1 MKQKKSRTLIL
12 PAQECRASAGAHC
25 LGFDSMIPTKLDRIA
40 HEIGGEL
47 RGPASAAAID
57 RICTDSR
64 GAAPGALFVAL
75 QGQQTDGH
83 RFLADAFRNGASA
96 ALVSKDWIAGA
107 ASASVA
113 SASKDRSISAAWDAA
128 WPLIVVDDPLRGL
141 QALAR
146 WHRSKYFDR
155 VLAITGSNGKTI
167 VKDALKSLLAG
178 KQVFAS
184 PGSYNSQLGLP
195 LAVLSAEKPE
205 PLAVLEV
212 GISAPG
218 EMAALEEIAQPTYGI
233 LTNIGLAHFA
243 AFGSREAIAR
253 EKMKLFERLPK
264 NGWLLLPANEPSLE
278 GLTERIQ
285 CPIYRVGDKEK
296 LLSLRPL
303 ALSEEGQ
310 LLELTAPSQAARSVR
325 VKTRSPELIQDLHIA
340 ACAAHLLGVPLEE
353 IAASLNDYAP
363 TSTRMELWSSPQG
376 IRIINDSYSSDPISV
391 HAALRSATLSTSR
404 TGRKMFAFAGMREL
418 GASSAREHRQVG
430 VQAAECGFSHLFLV
444 GNGELETTAA
454 GYKSAQPEGT
464 VLQVKSADELKNQLL
479 PLLRPGDTVLFKGPR
494 NAGMV
499 KAVRDLSGAIAQRC
513 LWVNL
518 AAIEGNIARFRRHCG
533 STVHIVAMLKALA
546 YGTELVQLGS
556 WMAQLGIHHIG
567 VSSANEGVA
576 VRKTGADQDIL
587 VFLSEREDVDNLLN
601 YRLTPVVYSAELV
614 DSLIAALSGSGRVL
628 DVHLK
633 VDTGMHRVGVSPK
646 VAVGLAQRIRN
657 SGVMRLTGVCTH
669 FASAED
675 PASDDFTREQ
685 IAAFDEVIAGLKSS
699 GFHDLKVHAANT
711 AGAMRF
717 PQAHYN
723 MVRIGL
729 GLYGIYPSAA
739 AQQVMDL
746 ELAVGVTSRI
756 TSIQEFSPGDT
767 LGYNRTFTAKR
778 RTKVGIV
785 PFGYDDGLPWRLSG
799 TGQVLVEGRTAPI
812 VGRISMDQMQIDVT
826 DIPDANIGAEVLL
839 YGTHNGHTLR
849 PEQVSQMAGT
859 IPYELLTR
867 LGERVHRIY
876 IEP

>member
-1 MKQKKSRTLIL
+1 L
-12 PAQECRASAGAHC
+12 
-25 LGFDSMIPTKLDRIA
+25 IPTKLEHIA

-47 RGPASAAAID
+47 RCASPAPVID

-75 QGQQTDGH
+75 KGQQTDGH

-96 ALVSKDWIAGA
+96 ALIAQDRVAGA
-107 ASASVA
+107 AL
-113 SASKDRSISAAWDAA
+113 DPA
-128 WPLIVVDDPLRGL
+128 WPLIVVPDPLRAL

-146 WHRSKYFDR
+146 WHRREYFQR

-178 KQVFAS
+178 RQVLAS

-205 PLAVLEV
+205 PLAILEV

-218 EMAALEEIAQPTYGI
+218 EMAALEEIARPDYGI
-233 LTNIGLAHFA
+233 LTNIGLAHVA
-243 AFGSREAIAR
+243 AFGSRDGIAQ
-253 EKMKLFERLPK
+253 EKMKLFERMPK
-264 NGWLLLPANEPSLE
+264 DGWLLLSDEATLDAPAKK
-278 GLTERIQ
+278 IQ
-285 CPIYRVGDKEK
+285 CTIHRVGGKNE
-296 LLSLRPL
+296 LLSLKPL
-303 ALSEEGQ
+303 SLSAEGQ
-310 LLELTAPSQAARSVR
+310 VLELSVPSQGARSVT
-325 VKTRSPELIQDLHIA
+325 VKTRSPEIIADLHFA
-340 ACAAHLLGVPLEE
+340 ATAAHLLGVPLEE
-353 IAASLNDYAP
+353 IATGLDGYTP

-376 IRIINDSYSSDPISV
+376 IRIINDGYSSDPISV
-391 HAALRSATLSTSR
+391 HAALRAATLGASR
-404 TGRKMFAFAGMREL
+404 SGRKMFAFAGMREL
-418 GASSAREHRQVG
+418 GASSAREHAQVG
-430 VQAAECGFSHLFLV
+430 AQAAECGFSHLFLV
-444 GNGELETTAA
+444 GNGELATTAE
-454 GYKSAQPEGT
+454 GYKRVRPEGSVT
-464 VLQVKSADELKNQLL
+464 QVKSADELKDRLL

-533 STVHIVAMLKALA
+533 GAVHIVAMLKAMA
-546 YGTELVQLGS
+546 YGTELAQLGS
-556 WMAQLGIHHIG
+556 WMSQLGIHHVG

-587 VFLSEREDVDNLLN
+587 VFLSEREDVDNLLT
-601 YRLTPVVYSAELV
+601 YRLTPVIYSAELV
-614 DSLIAALSGSGRVL
+614 DSFIAVLQGSGRTL

-633 VDTGMHRVGVSPK
+633 VDTGMHRLGVPPAI
-646 VAVGLAQRIRN
+646 AVELAQRIRS

-675 PASDDFTREQ
+675 PNSDEFTRQ
-685 IAAFDEVIAGLKSS
+685 QVAAFNQVIAGLEAN
-699 GFHDLKVHAANT
+699 GFHDLQIHAANT
-711 AGAMRF
+711 AGAIRF
-717 PQAHYN
+717 PEAHYN

-729 GLYGIYPSAA
+729 GLYGIYPSEAA
-739 AQQVMDL
+739 RKVIDL
-746 ELAVGVTSRI
+746 ELAVGLTSRI
-756 TSIQEFSPGDT
+756 TSIQEFAPGDT

-785 PFGYDDGLPWRLSG
+785 PFGYDDGLPWQLSG
-799 TGQVLVEGRTAPI
+799 AGQVLVEGRTAPI
-812 VGRISMDQMQIDVT
+812 VGRISMDQMQIDLT
-826 DIPDANIGAEVLL
+826 DIPGASIGAEVLL

>member
-1 MKQKKSRTLIL
+1 
-12 PAQECRASAGAHC
+12 
-25 LGFDSMIPTKLDRIA
+25 MIPTKLDRIA
-40 HEIGGEL
+40 HEVGGEL
-47 RGPASAAAID
+47 RGASSAPVVD

-83 RFLADAFRNGASA
+83 RFLQDAFRNGASA
-96 ALVSKDWIAGA
+96 ALVEKDRL
-107 ASASVA
+107 SSVA
-113 SASKDRSISAAWDAA
+113 LEPG
-128 WPLIVVDDPLRGL
+128 WPVIVVADPLRGL

-146 WHRSKYFDR
+146 WHRQEYFAR

-178 KQVFAS
+178 RQVFAS

-205 PLAVLEV
+205 RLAVLEV

-218 EMAALEEIAQPTYGI
+218 EMRPLEEIAQPSYGI

-264 NGWLLLPANEPSLE
+264 DGWLLLPANEPAVE
-278 GLTERIQ
+278 GLTEKIQ
-285 CPIYRVGDKEK
+285 CPIYKVGDEEK
-296 LLSLRPL
+296 LLAVRPL
-303 ALSEEGQ
+303 ALNEKGQ
-310 LLELTAPSQAARSVR
+310 LLELAAPSQSPLTVR
-325 VKTRSPELIQDLHIA
+325 VKTRSPEIIQDLQIA
-340 ACAAHLLGVPLEE
+340 ATAAHLLGVPLEE
-353 IAASLNDYAP
+353 IATALNNYTP

-376 IRIINDSYSSDPISV
+376 IRIINDGYSSDPISV

-404 TGRKMFAFAGMREL
+404 NGRKMFAFAGMREL
-418 GASSAREHRQVG
+418 GTNSAREHRQVG
-430 VQAAECGFSHLFLV
+430 AQAAECGFSHLFLV

-454 GYKSAQPEGT
+454 GYKAVLPEGN
-464 VLQVKSADELKNQLL
+464 VLQVQTADELKDRLL

-518 AAIEGNIARFRRHCG
+518 AAIEGNIAHFRRHCG
-533 STVHIVAMLKALA
+533 GAVHIVAMLKAVA

-587 VFLSEREDVDNLLN
+587 VFLSEREDVDNLLH
-601 YRLTPVVYSAELV
+601 YRLTPVVYSVELI
-614 DSLIAALSGSGRVL
+614 DALIAAMAGSGQVL

-633 VDTGMHRVGVSPK
+633 VDTGMHRVGVPPK
-646 VAVGLAQRIRN
+646 IAVALAERIRN

-675 PASDDFTREQ
+675 PASDDFTRQQ
-685 IAAFDEVIAGLKSS
+685 IAAFDEVIAGIKAS
-699 GFHDLKVHAANT
+699 GFHDLKIHAANT

-729 GLYGIYPSAA
+729 GLYGIYPSEAS
-739 AQQVMDL
+739 QQVMDL

-799 TGQVLVEGRTAPI
+799 TGQVLVEGRVAPI
-812 VGRISMDQMQIDVT
+812 VGRISMDQMQIDLT
-826 DIPDANIGAEVLL
+826 EIPDANIGAEVLL

>member
-1 MKQKKSRTLIL
+1 
-12 PAQECRASAGAHC
+12 
-25 LGFDSMIPTKLDRIA
+25 MIPTKLDRLA

-47 RGPASAAAID
+47 RGASAAVID
-57 RICTDSR
+57 RVCTDSR
-64 GAAPGALFVAL
+64 GASPGALFVAL

-96 ALVSKDWIAGA
+96 ALVAKERLSSLALEPG
-107 ASASVA
+107 
-113 SASKDRSISAAWDAA
+113 
-128 WPLIVVDDPLRGL
+128 WPVIVVADPLRGL

-146 WHRSKYFDR
+146 WHRQEYFAR

-178 KQVFAS
+178 RHVLAS

-195 LAVLSAEKPE
+195 LAVLSAEKTE
-205 PLAVLEV
+205 ALAILEV

-218 EMAALEEIAQPTYGI
+218 EMSTLEEIARPTYGI

-253 EKMKLFERLPK
+253 EKMKLFERIPQE
-264 NGWLLLPANEPSLE
+264 GWLLLPADEPTIE
-278 GLTERIQ
+278 GTSRQIQ
-285 CPIYRVGDKEK
+285 CPIYRVGGQLGGELASKEQP
-296 LLSLRPL
+296 LSLR
-303 ALSEEGQ
+303 AVSLSDDGQ
-310 LLELTAPSQAARSVR
+310 LLELSIPSQGVRSVR
-325 VKTRSPELIQDLHIA
+325 VKTRSPEIIADLHIA
-340 ACAAHLLGVPLEE
+340 ASAAHLIGVPLEE
-353 IAASLNDYAP
+353 IAAALDNYAP

-376 IRIINDSYSSDPISV
+376 IRIINDGYSSDPISV
-391 HAALRSATLSTSR
+391 HAALRSATLGASR
-404 TGRKMFAFAGMREL
+404 NGRKMFAFAGMREL
-418 GASSAREHRQVG
+418 GASSAREHQQVG
-430 VQAAECGFSHLFLV
+430 AQAAECGFSHLFLV
-444 GNGELETTAA
+444 GNGELATTAA
-454 GYKSAQPEGT
+454 GYKAVQPEGS
-464 VLQVKSADELKNQLL
+464 VLQVKTADELKDHLL

-533 STVHIVAMLKALA
+533 SAVHIVAMLKAMA
-546 YGTELVQLGS
+546 YGTQLVQLGS
-556 WMAQLGIHHIG
+556 WMSQLGIHHIG

-601 YRLTPVVYSAELV
+601 SRLTPVVYSAELV
-614 DSLIAALSGSGRVL
+614 EAFAAALGGSGKIL

-633 VDTGMHRVGVSPK
+633 VDTGMHRVGVPPK
-646 VAVGLAQRIRN
+646 LAVELAKRIRA

-675 PASDDFTREQ
+675 PASDDFTRQQ
-685 IAAFDEVIAGLKSS
+685 IATFDQVIAGLKAS
-699 GFHDLKVHAANT
+699 GFENLKIHAANT

-729 GLYGIYPSAA
+729 GLYGIYPSDAA
-739 AQQVMDL
+739 KQIMDL

-756 TSIQEFSPGDT
+756 TSIQEFDPGDT

-778 RTKVGIV
+778 KTKVGIV
-785 PFGYDDGLPWRLSG
+785 PFGYDDGLPWQLSG
-799 TGQVLVEGRTAPI
+799 KGQVLVEGRRAPI

-826 DIPDANIGAEVLL
+826 DIPDAGIGAEVLL

-849 PEQVSQMAGT
+849 PEEVSQTAGT

>member
-1 MKQKKSRTLIL
+1 L
-12 PAQECRASAGAHC
+12 
-25 LGFDSMIPTKLDRIA
+25 IPTKLERIA
-40 HEIGGEL
+40 HEIAGEL
-47 RGPASAAAID
+47 RGPSSPLVID

-75 QGQQTDGH
+75 KGQQTNGH
-83 RFLADAFRNGASA
+83 RFLGDAFRNGASA
-96 ALVSKDWIAGA
+96 ALIAQDRL
-107 ASASVA
+107 ASAALDPS
-113 SASKDRSISAAWDAA
+113 
-128 WPLIVVDDPLRGL
+128 WPIIVVPDPLRAL

-146 WHRSKYFDR
+146 WHRREYFQR
-155 VLAITGSNGKTI
+155 VLSITGSNGKTI

-178 KQVFAS
+178 RQVLAS

-205 PLAVLEV
+205 PLAILEV

-218 EMAALEEIAQPTYGI
+218 EMAALEEIARPDFGI
-233 LTNIGLAHFA
+233 LTNIGLAHIA

-264 NGWLLLPANEPSLE
+264 DGWLLLPSDEPML
-278 GLTERIQ
+278 
-285 CPIYRVGDKEK
+285 D
-296 LLSLRPL
+296 
-303 ALSEEGQ
+303 
-310 LLELTAPSQAARSVR
+310 APSQGIQCTIHRVGHQPLSLKPVSLSADGQVLELSFPSQGKRSVT
-325 VKTRSPELIQDLHIA
+325 VKTRSPEIIADLHFA
-340 ACAAHLLGVPLEE
+340 ASAAHLLGVPLEE
-353 IAASLNDYAP
+353 IATGLDGYTP

-376 IRIINDSYSSDPISV
+376 IRIINDGYSSDPISV
-391 HAALRSATLSTSR
+391 HAALRSATLGASR

-418 GASSAREHRQVG
+418 GASSSREHAQVG
-430 VQAAECGFSHLFLV
+430 AQAAECGFSHLFLV
-444 GNGELETTAA
+444 GNGELATTAE
-454 GYKSAQPEGT
+454 GYRQVRPDGN
-464 VLQVKSADELKNQLL
+464 VQQVKSADELKDRLL

-518 AAIEGNIARFRRHCG
+518 AAIEGNVARFRRHCG
-533 STVHIVAMLKALA
+533 GAVHIVAMLKAMA
-546 YGTELVQLGS
+546 YGTELAQLGS
-556 WMAQLGIHHIG
+556 WMSQLGIHHVG

-587 VFLSEREDVDNLLN
+587 VFLSEREDVDNLLS
-601 YRLTPVVYSAELV
+601 YRLTPVVYSASLV
-614 DSLIAALSGSGRVL
+614 DAFAAAMAGSGRTL

-633 VDTGMHRVGVSPK
+633 VDTGMHRLGVPPAA
-646 VAVGLAQRIRN
+646 AVELAQRIRS
-657 SGVMRLTGVCTH
+657 SGVMRLAGVCTH

-675 PASDDFTREQ
+675 PDSDNFTRQQ
-685 IAAFDEVIAGLKSS
+685 ISAFNEIIAGLKAN
-699 GFHDLKVHAANT
+699 GFHDLQIHAANT
-711 AGAMRF
+711 AGAIRF
-717 PQAHYN
+717 PEAHYN

-729 GLYGIYPSAA
+729 GLYGIYPSEAA
-739 AQQVMDL
+739 RKIIEL
-746 ELAVGVTSRI
+746 ELAVGLTSRI
-756 TSIQEFSPGDT
+756 TSIQEFAPGDT
-767 LGYNRTFTAKR
+767 LGYNRTFTAQR
-778 RTKVGIV
+778 HTKVGIV
-785 PFGYDDGLPWRLSG
+785 PFGYDDGLPWQLSG
-799 TGQVLVEGRTAPI
+799 AGQVLVEGRTAPI
-812 VGRISMDQMQIDVT
+812 VGRISMDQMQIDLT
-826 DIPDANIGAEVLL
+826 DIPGVSIGAEVLL

>member
-1 MKQKKSRTLIL
+1 
-12 PAQECRASAGAHC
+12 
-25 LGFDSMIPTKLDRIA
+25 MIPTKLERIA
-40 HEIGGEL
+40 YEIGGEL
-47 RGPASAAAID
+47 RGASSSPDPASSLVID

-83 RFLADAFRNGASA
+83 RFLVDAFRNGASA
-96 ALVSKDWIAGA
+96 ALVEKEKLAQDHAAGA
-107 ASASVA
+107 ALDPS
-113 SASKDRSISAAWDAA
+113 
-128 WPLIVVDDPLRGL
+128 WPVIVVPDPLRGL

-146 WHRSKYFDR
+146 RHRREYFQR

-167 VKDALKSLLAG
+167 VKDALKALLAG
-178 KQVFAS
+178 RQVLAS

-195 LAVLSAEKPE
+195 LAVLSADKPE
-205 PLAVLEV
+205 PLAILEV

-218 EMAALEEIAQPTYGI
+218 EMAVLEEIARPDYGI
-233 LTNIGLAHFA
+233 LTNIGLAHVA
-243 AFGSREAIAR
+243 AFGNREGIAQ
-253 EKMKLFERLPK
+253 EKMTLFERIPK
-264 NGWLLLPANEPSLE
+264 DGWLLLPSGEPTLDAPAKK
-278 GLTERIQ
+278 IQ
-285 CPIYRVGDKEK
+285 CPIHWMCGKDE
-296 LLSLRPL
+296 LLSLKPL
-303 ALSEEGQ
+303 SFSADGQ
-310 LLELTAPSQAARSVR
+310 VLELNIPSQAARSVT
-325 VKTRSPELIQDLHIA
+325 VKTRSPEIIADLHFA
-340 ACAAHLLGVPLEE
+340 ATAAHLLGVPLEE
-353 IAASLNDYAP
+353 IATALDQYAP

-376 IRIINDSYSSDPISV
+376 IRIINDGYSSDPISV
-391 HAALRSATLSTSR
+391 HAALRSATLGASR
-404 TGRKMFAFAGMREL
+404 SGRKMFAFAGMREL
-418 GASSAREHRQVG
+418 GSNSAREHAQVG
-430 VQAAECGFSHLFLV
+430 AQAAECGFSHLFLV
-444 GNGELETTAA
+444 GDGELATTAD
-454 GYKSAQPEGT
+454 GYKRVRPEGT
-464 VLQVKSADELKNQLL
+464 VEQVKSASELKDRLL

-533 STVHIVAMLKALA
+533 GAVHIVAMLKAMA
-546 YGTELVQLGS
+546 YGTQLAQLGS
-556 WMAQLGIHHIG
+556 WMSQLGIHHVG

-576 VRKTGADQDIL
+576 VRKTGADQEIL
-587 VFLSEREDVDNLLN
+587 VFLSEREDVDNLLS
-601 YRLTPVVYSAELV
+601 YRLTPVIYSAELV
-614 DSLIAALSGSGRVL
+614 DSFIAALQGSGRTL

-633 VDTGMHRVGVSPK
+633 VDTGMHRLGVPPAIS
-646 VAVGLAQRIRN
+646 VELAKRIRS

-675 PASDDFTREQ
+675 TASDDFTRQQ
-685 IAAFDEVIAGLKSS
+685 IAVFDQVIAGLEAN
-699 GFHDLKVHAANT
+699 GFNDLQIHAANT
-711 AGAMRF
+711 AGAIRF
-717 PQAHYN
+717 PDAHYN

-729 GLYGIYPSAA
+729 GLYGIYPSEATRS
-739 AQQVMDL
+739 VIDL
-746 ELAVGVTSRI
+746 ELAVGLTSRI

-785 PFGYDDGLPWRLSG
+785 PFGYDDGLPWQLSG
-799 TGQVLVEGRTAPI
+799 AGQVLVEGRIAPI
-812 VGRISMDQMQIDVT
+812 VGRISMDQMQIDLT
-826 DIPDANIGAEVLL
+826 DIPDASIGAEVLL

-849 PEQVSQMAGT
+849 PEQVSQMART